1 MKMHEYLAQLLLA
14 ARDAAP
20 GEVANKIAAGLRD
33 LGVTSETPAAE
44 AVGILAA
51 KLAKGGRKKALGLVT
66 EAGITARQ
74 NHAAASERLYA
85 LTALQRHLND
95 GERERTVLPWEQKL
109 ADGCAPLAE
118 MLRAQ
123 NAILTEPLKKKKEDG
138 EGELDVEL
146 PSGVLAELYAEA
158 LGYDRLTRLCQDLGL
173 DLGNPDHVLDLDAA
187 LANRYSFSGNLND
200 SVGGAN
206 GTMVDHLAGLPKTY
220 ARDLEA
226 YIAFAEGKTG
236 PGMALTPTDIY
247 KALAAKPFGKPN
259 TAKTW
264 KDVNPALPALPIL
277 VYGPPTTSGTRDAL
291 AELILT
297 KGCDSDPAMKAL
309 KEKDKDAHKKVCTEV
324 REDGAYVD
332 SGEEDN
338 LIVQKLAEN
347 ANAIGIFGYSFLEEN
362 MDKLKGITIDGI
374 QPTYAS
380 ISDFSYPGA
389 RPLYIYIKMA
399 HLNAVPGL
407 KEFIATWPKVW
418 GPDGLLKKKG
428 MVISPEDVRNKN
440 APLAANPVAMDAS
453 TLK

>member
-1 MKMHEYLAQLLLA
+1 MTRFKTIAFA
-14 ARDAAP
+14 AISSVALTACGGGSSGASRDAAW
-20 GEVANKIAAGLRD
+20 
-33 LGVTSETPAAE
+33 
-44 AVGILAA
+44 AVGSSTLYPFAA
-51 KLAKGGRKKALGLVT
+51 AVAEEVAKGGVKAPKVEQNGSG
-66 EAGITARQ
+66 AGIKLFCAGVG
-74 NHAAASERLYA
+74 AAHPDIANASRRMKKSEFE
-85 LTALQRHLND
+85 D
-95 GERERTVLPWEQKL
+95 CQKNGVK
-109 ADGCAPLAE
+109 DIAE
-118 MLRAQ
+118 IQ
-123 NAILTEPLKKKKEDG
+123 
-138 EGELDVEL
+138 V
-146 PSGVLAELYAEA
+146 
-158 LGYDRLTRLCQDLGL
+158 GL
-173 DLGNPDHVLDLDAA
+173 DG
-187 LANRYSFSGNLND
+187 
-200 SVGGAN
+200 
-206 GTMVDHLAGLPKTY
+206 
-220 ARDLEA
+220 
-226 YIAFAEGKTG
+226 IAFAEGKTG

-389 RPLYIYIKMA
+389 RPLYIYVKMA